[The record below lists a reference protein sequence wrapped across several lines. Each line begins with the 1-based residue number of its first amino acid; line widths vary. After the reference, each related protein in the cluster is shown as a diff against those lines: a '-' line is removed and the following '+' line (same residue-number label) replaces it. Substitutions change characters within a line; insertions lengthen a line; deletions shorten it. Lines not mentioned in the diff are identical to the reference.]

1 LLAQI
6 ACAALVGVDAVPVT
20 VEVSVERGL
29 PCFLVVGLP
38 DAAVRESR
46 DRVAAALR
54 HARLEFPA
62 ARVTVNLAPAD
73 LRKEG
78 TWYDLAIA
86 LGVLAASRQIPDRRL
101 RERCVLGELA
111 LDGRVRPVR
120 GVLAV
125 ALASA
130 AHGRG
135 ALLVPR
141 ANLAEAAAVGGI
153 DVLCV
158 RDLAEAVAW
167 AKGRDPQDE
176 PCVAKPAEEPAAQ
189 DLLASIRG
197 QETAKRALVVAAAG
211 GHGILFMG
219 PPGTGKT
226 MLARALPSLL
236 PPLTRAQAL
245 EVSRIHSVAGALPV
259 GAAVL
264 TRPPFR
270 APHISASAAGLL
282 GGGSPFRPGELSLAH
297 EGVLFLD
304 ELPEFSRSVLES
316 LRQPLESGEIVLVRA
331 RGTVRLPARVQLV
344 AAMNPCPCGF
354 LGHPRRAC
362 KCSPADVARYR
373 RRVSGPLLERID
385 LFVEVPV
392 ESKGIERLW
401 QAPEAGV
408 TRATRA
414 QVATARQPHR
424 PTVNARLESEAL
436 RQNAPLER
444 PAERLLADAAQRWS
458 LSARAVHR
466 TLRVALSVADL
477 SASATISEAA
487 IAEALSY
494 RHEGSFSGA
503 SARGERRLSSSD
515 E

>member
-1 LLAQI
+1 MLAQI

-101 RERCVLGELA
+101 HERCVLGELA

-125 ALASA
+125 ALSTA
-130 AHGRG
+130 AGGRG

-141 ANLAEAAAVGGI
+141 ENLAEAAAVGDV

-167 AKGRDPQDE
+167 AKGRDPESVPVEDAPDLAPLHE
-176 PCVAKPAEEPAAQ
+176 DPLAA
-189 DLLASIRG
+189 IRG
-197 QETAKRALVVAAAG
+197 QETAKRALVLAAAG
-211 GHGILFMG
+211 GHGILFVG

-226 MLARALPSLL
+226 MLARALPWLL
-236 PPLTRAQAL
+236 PPLTREQSL
-245 EVSRIHSVAGALPV
+245 EVSRIHSVAGALPT

-270 APHISASAAGLL
+270 APHISASPAGLL

-297 EGVLFLD
+297 QGVLFLD

-331 RGTVRLPARVQLV
+331 RGAVRLPARVQLV

-362 KCSPADVARYR
+362 RCSPADVQRYR

-392 ESKGIERLW
+392 ESKGIRRLW
-401 QAPEAGV
+401 QPPGV
-408 TRATRA
+408 DQTRATRDQIA
-414 QVATARQPHR
+414 AARQENR
-424 PTVNARLESEAL
+424 PSVNARLEGEAL
-436 RQNAPLER
+436 RQSAPLESA
-444 PAERLLADAAQRWS
+444 AERLLADAAHRWC

-466 TLRVALSVADL
+466 TLRVARSVADL
-477 SASATISEAA
+477 SASVTIDEVA

-494 RHEGSFSGA
+494 RHEGRVHRTSP
-503 SARGERRLSSSD
+503 
-515 E
+515 

>member
-1 LLAQI
+1 MLAQVS
-6 ACAALVGVDAVPVT
+6 CAALVGVDALPVT

-101 RERCVLGELA
+101 GGRCVLGELS
-111 LDGRVRPVR
+111 LDGRVRSVR

-125 ALASA
+125 ALSA
-130 AHGRG
+130 ASSHGR
-135 ALLVPR
+135 ALLVPSEN
-141 ANLAEAAAVGGI
+141 AAEARAVGGL
-153 DVLCV
+153 DVLAV
-158 RDLAEAVAW
+158 RDLTEAVAW
-167 AKGRDPQDE
+167 AKGRDPESAEQGAPAPSE
-176 PCVAKPAEEPAAQ
+176 SVADAAL
-189 DLLASIRG
+189 DAIRG
-197 QETAKRALVVAAAG
+197 QETAKRALLIAAAG
-211 GHGILFMG
+211 GHGILFVG

-236 PPLTRAQAL
+236 PALTREPSL
-245 EVSRIHSVAGALPV
+245 EVSRIHSVAGALPA
-259 GAAVL
+259 GAGVL

-331 RGTVRLPARVQLV
+331 RGSIRLPARVQLV
-344 AAMNPCPCGF
+344 AAMNPCKCGF

-362 KCSPADVARYR
+362 RCSPADVDRYR
-373 RRVSGPLLERID
+373 SRVSGPILDRID
-385 LFVEVPV
+385 LVVEVPI
-392 ESKGIERLW
+392 EAKRPERLW
-401 QAPEAGV
+401 RREEGSSHEDGPRVAEA
-408 TRATRA
+408 RAFAAAAGRGGI
-414 QVATARQPHR
+414 
-424 PTVNARLESEAL
+424 NARLEGNALFTAAKLAPEAD
-436 RQNAPLER
+436 
-444 PAERLLADAAQRWS
+444 RLLSDATTRWS

-466 TLRVALSVADL
+466 TIRVARTIADWNAAPL
-477 SASATISEAA
+477 VGSEAVL
-487 IAEALSY
+487 EALSY
-494 RHEGSFSGA
+494 RHEVTS
-503 SARGERRLSSSD
+503 RER
-515 E
+515 

>member
-6 ACAALVGVDAVPVT
+6 SCAALVGVDAVPVT

-54 HARLEFPA
+54 HAKLEFPA

-101 RERCVLGELA
+101 TERCVLGELS
-111 LDGRVRPVR
+111 LDGRVRSVR

-125 ALASA
+125 ALAA
-130 AHGRG
+130 AAYGRR

-141 ANLAEAAAVGGI
+141 ENAAEAQAVGEL
-153 DVLCV
+153 DVLAV

-167 AKGRDPQDE
+167 TKGRDPE
-176 PCVAKPAEEPAAQ
+176 PVSVAPWAAPPTEELHGP
-189 DLLASIRG
+189 IRG
-197 QETAKRALVVAAAG
+197 QETAKRALVIAAAG
-211 GHGILFMG
+211 SHGILFVG

-236 PPLTRAQAL
+236 PPLRREQSL
-245 EVSRIHSVAGALPV
+245 EVSRIHSVAGALPA
-259 GAAVL
+259 GAGVL

-331 RGTVRLPARVQLV
+331 RGSIRLPARVQLA
-344 AAMNPCPCGF
+344 AAMNPCPCGL

-362 KCSPADVARYR
+362 KCSPAEVARYR

-385 LFVEVPV
+385 LMVEVPV
-392 ESKGIERLW
+392 ETKCVERLW
-401 QAPEAGV
+401 QPSEPEGDAR
-408 TRATRA
+408 RAVLAARA
-414 QVATARQPHR
+414 FRGGPLSARIQPES
-424 PTVNARLESEAL
+424 VRLEPA
-436 RQNAPLER
+436 
-444 PAERLLADAAQRWS
+444 AERLLTDAASRWS

-466 TLRVALSVADL
+466 TLRVARSIADL
-477 SASATISEAA
+477 SASPTVSDRAV
-487 IAEALSY
+487 AEALSF
-494 RHEGSFSGA
+494 RHEAFQKPS
-503 SARGERRLSSSD
+503 
-515 E
+515 